1 MIKNLEE
8 FKQILTS
15 TTLLSNS
22 YSKEWK
28 NDAVMIIEFMSKA
41 FEIEDETDT
50 ITIEILVDE
59 DSMGSVIGKGG
70 MLINAIRT
78 IVQASS
84 YANNGKKVR
93 INIDSF

>member
-1 MIKNLEE
+1 MNAVELTKFLVENIVKEPDMVSVKE
-8 FKQILTS
+8 F
-15 TTLLSNS
+15 
-22 YSKEWK
+22 
-28 NDAVMIIEFMSKA
+28 
-41 FEIEDETDT
+41 EDETDT

-84 YANNGKKVR
+84 YANKRKKVR

>member
-1 MIKNLEE
+1 MNALELTKFLVENIVKEPDMVSVKE
-8 FKQILTS
+8 F
-15 TTLLSNS
+15 
-22 YSKEWK
+22 
-28 NDAVMIIEFMSKA
+28 
-41 FEIEDETDT
+41 EDETDT

>member
-1 MIKNLEE
+1 MNEVELTKFLVENIVKEPDMVSVKE
-8 FKQILTS
+8 F
-15 TTLLSNS
+15 
-22 YSKEWK
+22 
-28 NDAVMIIEFMSKA
+28 
-41 FEIEDETDT
+41 EDETDT

>member
-1 MIKNLEE
+1 MNAVELTKFLVENIVKEPDMVSVNE
-8 FKQILTS
+8 F
-15 TTLLSNS
+15 
-22 YSKEWK
+22 
-28 NDAVMIIEFMSKA
+28 D
-41 FEIEDETDT
+41 DETDT

>member
-1 MIKNLEE
+1 MNAVELTKFLVENIVKEPNMVSVKE
-8 FKQILTS
+8 F
-15 TTLLSNS
+15 
-22 YSKEWK
+22 
-28 NDAVMIIEFMSKA
+28 
-41 FEIEDETDT
+41 EDETDT

>member
-1 MIKNLEE
+1 MNAVELTKFLVENIVKEPDMVSVKE
-8 FKQILTS
+8 F
-15 TTLLSNS
+15 
-22 YSKEWK
+22 
-28 NDAVMIIEFMSKA
+28 
-41 FEIEDETDT
+41 EDETDT

>member
-1 MIKNLEE
+1 MNAVELTKFLVENIVEE
-8 FKQILTS
+8 PDMVS
-15 TTLLSNS
+15 V
-22 YSKEWK
+22 KE
-28 NDAVMIIEFMSKA
+28 F
-41 FEIEDETDT
+41 EDETDT

>member
-1 MIKNLEE
+1 MNAVELTKFLVENRVKEPDKGSVKE
-8 FKQILTS
+8 F
-15 TTLLSNS
+15 
-22 YSKEWK
+22 
-28 NDAVMIIEFMSKA
+28 
-41 FEIEDETDT
+41 EDETDT

>member
-1 MIKNLEE
+1 MNSVELTKFLVENIVKEPDMVSVKE
-8 FKQILTS
+8 F
-15 TTLLSNS
+15 
-22 YSKEWK
+22 
-28 NDAVMIIEFMSKA
+28 
-41 FEIEDETDT
+41 EDETDT

>member
-1 MIKNLEE
+1 MNAVELTKFLVENIVKEPDMVSVKE
-8 FKQILTS
+8 F
-15 TTLLSNS
+15 
-22 YSKEWK
+22 
-28 NDAVMIIEFMSKA
+28 
-41 FEIEDETDT
+41 EDETDT

-78 IVQASS
+78 IVHASS

>member
-1 MIKNLEE
+1 MNAVELTKFLVENIVKEPDMVSVKE
-8 FKQILTS
+8 F
-15 TTLLSNS
+15 
-22 YSKEWK
+22 
-28 NDAVMIIEFMSKA
+28 
-41 FEIEDETDT
+41 EDETDT

-78 IVQASS
+78 IVKASS

>member
-1 MIKNLEE
+1 MNAVELTKFLVENIVKEPDMVSVKE
-8 FKQILTS
+8 F
-15 TTLLSNS
+15 
-22 YSKEWK
+22 
-28 NDAVMIIEFMSKA
+28 
-41 FEIEDETDT
+41 EDETDT

-93 INIDSF
+93 INIDSFYRKFI

>member
-1 MIKNLEE
+1 MHEDLIKFTSDLVKNLVKEPDMVSVKE
-8 FKQILTS
+8 F
-15 TTLLSNS
+15 
-22 YSKEWK
+22 
-28 NDAVMIIEFMSKA
+28 
-41 FEIEDETDT
+41 EDETDT

>member
-1 MIKNLEE
+1 MNAVELTKFLVENIVKEPDMVSVKE
-8 FKQILTS
+8 F
-15 TTLLSNS
+15 
-22 YSKEWK
+22 
-28 NDAVMIIEFMSKA
+28 
-41 FEIEDETDT
+41 EDETDT

-84 YANNGKKVR
+84 YANGLKKVK

>member
-1 MIKNLEE
+1 MNAVELTKFLVENIVKEPDMVSVKE
-8 FKQILTS
+8 F
-15 TTLLSNS
+15 
-22 YSKEWK
+22 
-28 NDAVMIIEFMSKA
+28 
-41 FEIEDETDT
+41 EDESDT

>member
-1 MIKNLEE
+1 MNAVELTKFLVENIVKEPDMVSVKE
-8 FKQILTS
+8 F
-15 TTLLSNS
+15 
-22 YSKEWK
+22 
-28 NDAVMIIEFMSKA
+28 
-41 FEIEDETDT
+41 EDGTDT

>member
-1 MIKNLEE
+1 MNAVELTKFLVENIVKEPDMVSVKE
-8 FKQILTS
+8 F
-15 TTLLSNS
+15 
-22 YSKEWK
+22 
-28 NDAVMIIEFMSKA
+28 
-41 FEIEDETDT
+41 EDETDT

-84 YANNGKKVR
+84 YANSGKKVR

>member
-1 MIKNLEE
+1 MSLVELTE
-8 FKQILTS
+8 FLVKSLVID
-15 TTLLSNS
+15 
-22 YSKEWK
+22 KENVSVK
-28 NDAVMIIEFMSKA
+28 EF
-41 FEIEDETDT
+41 EDETDT